1 MKKKKNLKKLLTV
14 IYYTSNH
21 EEEAFEKKIR
31 KRLLKV
37 IGDIPL
43 ISVSQKPINF
53 GRNICVGDVGA
64 CDANLFRQIQIGC
77 EAAKTPFVISAE
89 ADCLYPPKYFQFIP
103 DDPNE
108 YYRFNNLY
116 IFYQWM
122 HDNEEGFYKKDTGPF
137 AQISGRNLY
146 INMIKKAL
154 SGLPEWNKPEVK
166 VRIPLFLDHPWKV
179 ISNVTPIVNIK
190 TFNGMRRHTKTI
202 GPPIN
207 KLPYWGSA
215 DELRKQMWG

>member
-1 MKKKKNLKKLLTV
+1 MQNLFTI
-14 IYYTSNH
+14 IYYTSNR
-21 EEEAFEKKIR
+21 EDEAFEAKIR
-31 KRLLKV
+31 HKLLEACGNLP
-37 IGDIPL
+37 I
-43 ISVSQKPINF
+43 ISVSQKPLAF
-53 GRNICVGDVGA
+53 GKNICVGEVGA

-89 ADCLYPPKYFQFIP
+89 ADCLYPPEYFQSTP
-103 DDPNE
+103 NDPNE

-116 IFYQWM
+116 ILYQWM

-154 SGLPEWNKPEVK
+154 SGLPEWNKPEAK

-179 ISNVTPIVNIK
+179 VSSVNPIVNIK
-190 TFNGMRRHTKTI
+190 TFNGMRRYTKTI
-202 GPPIN
+202 ARPVPE
-207 KLPYWGSA
+207 LPYWGKA
-215 DELRKQMWG
+215 EDLRKIIWG